1 MDGTRQQKCYLKKIV
16 LKKDEGEEGEEGDD
30 AEEGEVDETKKKKKK
45 AEGGRWLLLVEDVPF
60 C

>member
-1 MDGTRQQKCYLKKIV
+1 MLFKKIV
-16 LKKDEGEEGEEGDD
+16 LKKDEREEGEEGDD
-30 AEEGEVDETKKKKKK
+30 AEEGEADETKKTKK